1 MKRPTGRKP
10 LEYYLG
16 LRYPVTLV
24 PEAEGGYTATIND
37 LPGCVSVGE
46 TAEEALSMIEDARR
60 LWLEVAYEHG
70 DEIPLPSTEREY
82 GGKVLVRM
90 PPRLHRRLLEQAEAE
105 GVSLNQHIVTL
116 LAEASALQAVRCE
129 LSNLRHDLQSL
140 RQRIDSWDSY
150 RFDYR
155 PRQSNEQPQD
165 FFRYADMR
173 ENGYAIQG

>member
-1 MKRPTGRKP
+1 
-10 LEYYLG
+10 
-16 LRYPVTLV
+16 
-24 PEAEGGYTATIND
+24 
-37 LPGCVSVGE
+37 
-46 TAEEALSMIEDARR
+46 
-60 LWLEVAYEHG
+60 
-70 DEIPLPSTEREY
+70 
-82 GGKVLVRM
+82 M

-150 RFDYR
+150 RFDYW
-155 PRQSNEQPQD
+155 PRQSDEQPQD